1 MNKKIIGF
9 GIAVM
14 ATLLSLAI
22 LWQFHIVIVYV
33 LVSITIAA
41 TIRPVV
47 NRLKGR
53 GLVQRIAWILA
64 FLAILG
70 SIGLLI
76 FFSSKTSIQEIQQL
90 ANTVSVQ
97 DKWRLPYWLQGTT
110 FENAL
115 LPRLP
120 QPSKLFQALTGEH
133 GQLVLPTLLGFTQDL
148 AGTISAVFVILFL
161 SIYWIINQVNF
172 ERLWLSLLQ
181 TEHRKRARGIWRNI
195 ERDLGAYIRTQL
207 VYSLMAG
214 MLFGLG
220 YWLLGS
226 PYPALL
232 ALTGALACL
241 IPVVGVV
248 LAILPPFLIGLLT
261 GPELSIFTMLY
272 TILILIILGIWV
284 KPRLFKRQWDNPI
297 LTIITLM
304 IMANAFGFIGI
315 LIAPP
320 VSAIF
325 QILWHILVS
334 HRYSSA
340 AASQVSD
347 LRERHTKILETIQT
361 MAETPPVITSSMA
374 RLTELIN
381 QAAPVLQKA
390 MDTADQ
396 RTPPVKF

>member
-1 MNKKIIGF
+1 MTKKIIGF
-9 GIAVM
+9 GIAIMTTV
-14 ATLLSLAI
+14 LSLAI
-22 LWQFHIVIVYV
+22 LWQFHIVVVYV
-33 LVSITIAA
+33 IISITIAA
-41 TIRPVV
+41 TIRPLVD
-47 NRLKGR
+47 RIKGR
-53 GLVQRIAWILA
+53 NLVLRIIWILLFLVVMA
-64 FLAILG
+64 GIGFLIFLA
-70 SIGLLI
+70 
-76 FFSSKTSIQEIQQL
+76 SKAAIQEIQHL
-90 ANTVSVQ
+90 ANTVSIR
-97 DKWRLPYWLQGTT
+97 DKWQLPIWLQGTT

-133 GQLVLPTLLGFTQDL
+133 GQLVLPTLLGLTQGL
-148 AGTISAVFVILFL
+148 AGTVSAAFVILFL
-161 SIYWIINQVNF
+161 SIYWIINQINF

-195 ERDLGAYIRTQL
+195 ERDLGAYIRTQMA
-207 VYSLMAG
+207 YSLMAG
-214 MLFGLG
+214 ILFGLG

-248 LAILPPFLIGLLT
+248 LAIIPPFIIGLLT

-304 IMANAFGFIGI
+304 IMASAFGFIGI
-315 LIAPP
+315 FIAPP

-340 AASQVSD
+340 ASTQVSD
-347 LRERHTKILETIQT
+347 LRERHTKVLETIQT
-361 MAETPPVITSSMA
+361 MAETPPVVTSSMA

-381 QAAPVLQKA
+381 QAEPVLQKA
-390 MDTADQ
+390 MDEAEPLVPQ
-396 RTPPVKF
+396 VKF